1 MSDLTGRPPPSPQG
15 DTNGARKM
23 FEAASRLR
31 CNGRPSIAAQ
41 LALANLSFSQRN
53 FAEALKM

>member
-1 MSDLTGRPPPSPQG
+1 
-15 DTNGARKM
+15 M